1 MEVLEDNMSIFAQ
14 SGSGWTLDE
23 NQASILEMVDYEPID
38 GSSYLE
44 LPKDVYHYKAVINVK
59 NEDQQ
64 CFKWSIL
71 AALHPQ
77 TTNPQRVSK
86 YEPFK
91 DELHFEGIEFPINI
105 DQIPQVEKQN
115 PGLSVTVIGIAKEK
129 TKKVQGKS
137 VKGSVFMPL
146 REPDKQLEKHV
157 VLLFPCEKEESHYAW
172 IKNLNRLLS
181 RTKSYGGQ
189 TYFCER
195 CFQGFIRPD
204 LLSNHISNC
213 QHFPIQATTVV
224 DQEISFKNWSKTEET
239 LFRIYADF
247 ECVLHVCEEEDT
259 YGKTV
264 KMQRHVPCGFEW
276 VLVSDHPELDL
287 RSKLYRPSPAAG
299 GSLQETSQ
307 RVVDELILSVKE
319 LENELLPYQLQ
330 VKPMDLTEEG
340 EAAFQ
345 AATHCYMCEVPF
357 YEDEGKWH
365 KVRNHN
371 HATGD

>member
-1 MEVLEDNMSIFAQ
+1 MSIFAQ

-115 PGLSVTVIGIAKEK
+115 PGLSVTVIGIPKEK

-224 DQEISFKNWSKTEET
+224 DQEISFKNWSKTEKT

-247 ECVLHVCEEEDT
+247 ECVLQVCEEEDHRRWEDRKNAT
-259 YGKTV
+259 S
-264 KMQRHVPCGFEW
+264 CSLW
-276 VLVSDHPELDL
+276 L
-287 RSKLYRPSPAAG
+287 RVG
-299 GSLQETSQ
+299 
-307 RVVDELILSVKE
+307 
-319 LENELLPYQLQ
+319 
-330 VKPMDLTEEG
+330 
-340 EAAFQ
+340 
-345 AATHCYMCEVPF
+345 
-357 YEDEGKWH
+357 
-365 KVRNHN
+365 
-371 HATGD
+371 TGI

>member
-1 MEVLEDNMSIFAQ
+1 M
-14 SGSGWTLDE
+14 
-23 NQASILEMVDYEPID
+23 
-38 GSSYLE
+38 
-44 LPKDVYHYKAVINVK
+44 
-59 NEDQQ
+59 
-64 CFKWSIL
+64 
-71 AALHPQ
+71 
-77 TTNPQRVSK
+77 
-86 YEPFK
+86 
-91 DELHFEGIEFPINI
+91 
-105 DQIPQVEKQN
+105 EKQN

-137 VKGSVFMPL
+137 VKESVFMPL

-264 KMQRHVPCGFEW
+264 KMQRHVPCGFGW

-307 RVVDELILSVKE
+307 RVSQRVGKRIAPLSTSSE
-319 LENELLPYQLQ
+319 THGFNRRRGSRLSSSDTLLY
-330 VKPMDLTEEG
+330 V
-340 EAAFQ
+340 
-345 AATHCYMCEVPF
+345 
-357 YEDEGKWH
+357 
-365 KVRNHN
+365 
-371 HATGD
+371 